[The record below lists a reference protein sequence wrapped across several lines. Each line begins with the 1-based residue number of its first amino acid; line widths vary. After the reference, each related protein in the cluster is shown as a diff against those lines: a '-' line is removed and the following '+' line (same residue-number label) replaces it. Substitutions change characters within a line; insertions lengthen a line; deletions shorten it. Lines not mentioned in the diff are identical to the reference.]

1 MQKWKYKVFASHL
14 DPAELVVILDE
25 SGLEGW
31 ELVAIAP
38 VTDYH
43 PPELL
48 DPAGIRQKRAAPLPD
63 LDADE
68 VEEVVPVEAFRYVFK
83 RPLE

>member
-1 MQKWKYKVFASHL
+1 MQKWEYQVFASHL
-14 DPAELVVILDE
+14 DPAELVVVLDK

-48 DPAGIRQKRAAPLPD
+48 EHAAVMQGPAAPLPD

-68 VEEVVPVEAFRYVFK
+68 VEEVVPVGAFRYIFK

>member
-1 MQKWKYKVFASHL
+1 MH
-14 DPAELVVILDE
+14 
-25 SGLEGW
+25 SGRRAARCHARRLQHFHATGAHW

-48 DPAGIRQKRAAPLPD
+48 EHAAIMQGPAAPLPD

-68 VEEVVPVEAFRYVFK
+68 VEEVVPVGAFRYIFK

>member
-1 MQKWKYKVFASHL
+1 MQKWEYKVFASHV

-25 SGLEGW
+25 SGREGW
-31 ELVAIAP
+31 ELVTIAP

-48 DPAGIRQKRAAPLPD
+48 QHAAIVGAAPLPD

-68 VEEVVPVEAFRYVFK
+68 VEDVVPVEAFRYIFK